1 MDTSPIHGAFAT
13 PIYRR
18 LWPRSD
24 DLNEGLRQLIL
35 EREPADAKAYRSNV
49 GGWHSANDL
58 LTWQAPE
65 IPQLVQR
72 IQQALQDAAAARNG
86 GRPLPQSDVSV
97 FAWANV
103 LHAGGYNRVHD
114 HDRFTWSGVYYV
126 DAGEGVLGDG
136 MSGHLEF
143 VDPRNGVGED
153 FAQVLRLRP
162 EAGAMVLFP
171 GWLKHFVHP
180 YRGGRPRV
188 SVAFNVSID
197 PRDRAEPQR

>member
-1 MDTSPIHGAFAT
+1 METSPIRSAFAT

-18 LWPRSD
+18 VWPGAD
-24 DLNEGLRQLIL
+24 DLNEGLRRIIL
-35 EREPADAKAYRSNV
+35 AREPAEPEPHRSNV

-58 LTWQAPE
+58 LTWDEPE
-65 IPQLVQR
+65 IRRLVEW
-72 IQQALQDAAAARNG
+72 IQQAVADAAAARSG
-86 GRPLPQSDVSV
+86 GRPLPESRVSV

-103 LHAGGYNRVHD
+103 LRTGGYNRVHD

-143 VDPRNGVGED
+143 VDPRTGVGDD
-153 FAQVLRLRP
+153 FSQILRLRP
-162 EAGAMVLFP
+162 EPGAMVLFP

-180 YRGGRPRV
+180 YRGSRPRI
-188 SVAFNVSID
+188 SVAFNVLIAPKGEAD
-197 PRDRAEPQR
+197 TPA